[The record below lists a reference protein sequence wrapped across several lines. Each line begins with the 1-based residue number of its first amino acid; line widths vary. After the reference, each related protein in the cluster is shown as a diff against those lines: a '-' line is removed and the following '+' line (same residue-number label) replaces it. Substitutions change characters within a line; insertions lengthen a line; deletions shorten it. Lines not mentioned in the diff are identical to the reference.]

1 MPLRAGWLH
10 HRARFWAMSK
20 DHLEDNVKAAAFL
33 LPRLGPW
40 LEDHMHVP
48 THTRKHSLSLSLTRS
63 RSRSLI
69 LALFTAQRGQ
79 YSLQDRMLVPLASL
93 IPGHFRC

>member
-48 THTRKHSLSLSLTRS
+48 THTRKHSLSLSHS
-63 RSRSLI
+63 
-69 LALFTAQRGQ
+69 LALALALALSFLLSSQLREVSTLCRTECW
-79 YSLQDRMLVPLASL
+79 SLWL
-93 IPGHFRC
+93 H